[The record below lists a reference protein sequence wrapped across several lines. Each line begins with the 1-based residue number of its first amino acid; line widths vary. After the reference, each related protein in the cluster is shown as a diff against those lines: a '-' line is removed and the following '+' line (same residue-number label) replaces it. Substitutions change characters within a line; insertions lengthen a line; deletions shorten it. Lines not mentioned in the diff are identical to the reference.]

1 MKKLKNVNLKDFG
14 ILTAI
19 AFAWSKLGLG
29 ASVGEFL
36 QTTREEV
43 ITNGTTV
50 QYIPLGKQ
58 NWRDAETGIVTGT
71 LYQGEVL
78 THYQINDAFYILIAF
93 VRKA

>member
-1 MKKLKNVNLKDFG
+1 MKKLKDVNLKDFA
-14 ILTAI
+14 ILTAV
-19 AFAWSKLGLG
+19 AFAWTKLGLS
-29 ASVGEFL
+29 ASVDQFW
-36 QTTREEV
+36 QATREEA
-43 ITNGTTV
+43 IPNGTTV

-71 LYQGEVL
+71 LYEGEVL